1 MHTFLKLTISAVA
14 SLGILPESSEK
25 RFDENDFKV
34 LEQTAKDQEFTG
46 AMAIFQGNQLVFN
59 YSSGEANAETSLA
72 NGLDVRFN
80 VGSIGKSLTSIL
92 VFRQVETGNI
102 DLDQTVDQYLPESER
117 VPNDSLITVR
127 HLLTNTSGLGDFF
140 ESPEYVEG
148 KRYDVSS
155 LFSLVQKMPWI
166 KDRPGT
172 GLDYSNSGFIVL
184 GRILEHI
191 HGKPYQSIVQEELL
205 NPLNINY
212 SKPSPLA
219 SGWKLENETWTLGE
233 GNDPESWSSAGG
245 IFLSIEELH
254 RLISF
259 LVKDGYLKQGT
270 KELMWTPQVQPA
282 HEPPFVHYAFGWMV
296 EKPQDLHFIGHNGG
310 VRGFQAAFR
319 YLPQSDTYI
328 YTFSNRENGAE
339 ELFMKALMQLIEK
352 AG

>member
-1 MHTFLKLTISAVA
+1 MHTFLNLMISAIA
-14 SLGILPESSEK
+14 SLGIISDSSEK
-25 RFDENDFKV
+25 KFDESDFKV
-34 LEQTAKDQEFTG
+34 LEQSAKEQVFTG
-46 AMAIFQGNQLVFN
+46 SMAIFQGNQLVFN
-59 YSSGEANAETSLA
+59 YSGGEANPETSLV

-92 VFRQVETGNI
+92 IFRQVEAGKI
-102 DLDQTVDQYLPESER
+102 HLDQTIDQYLPENER

-140 ESPEYVEG
+140 ESPEYEEG
-148 KRYDVSS
+148 KRYDVAS
-155 LFSLVQKMPWI
+155 LFPLVQKMPLL
-166 KDRPGT
+166 KDKPGT

-184 GRILEHI
+184 GRILEHQY
-191 HGKPYQSIVQEELL
+191 GKSYQSIVQEELL

-212 SKPSPLA
+212 SESRKIA
-219 SGWKLENETWTLGE
+219 SGWKLENKNWTLGE
-233 GNDPESWSSAGG
+233 GNDPTSWSSAGG
-245 IFLSIEELH
+245 IFLTIEELH

-259 LVKDGYLKQGT
+259 LVNDGYLKEET
-270 KELMWTPQVQPA
+270 RELMWTPQVQPS

-319 YLPQSDTYI
+319 YLPQTDTYI

-339 ELFMKALMQLIEK
+339 GLFMKALMQLMEK